1 MGIRRLRLPPS
12 HPGPAACE
20 IRPPEPGHRGVHRD
34 RIDARSQLVRS
45 MRVLRRRPRMDA
57 GPGRTP
63 RHGVEVGTRPARAR
77 PHVPADRSR
86 RVPGRC
92 RPKRRQEPGGLPSRQ
107 MRQGMRHPSGHPGP
121 HHQRAG
127 NRHRRTGSPLQRLP
141 PVSRASSERHR
152 CSPAIQKL
160 CFGASRTARP
170 PPATGITG
178 PPRSPRGP
186 PDCNE
191 LRYPA
196 IPATAAGASPRIS
209 PTGTTRNRAQSGES
223 ACIVR
228 VVSMVPEGVKW
239 QPSKLVMRVRF
250 PSPALIFGTVQEGNF
265 DNLCDQSA

>member
-170 PPATGITG
+170 PR
-178 PPRSPRGP
+178 PPG
-186 PDCNE
+186 
-191 LRYPA
+191 
-196 IPATAAGASPRIS
+196 
-209 PTGTTRNRAQSGES
+209 
-223 ACIVR
+223 
-228 VVSMVPEGVKW
+228 
-239 QPSKLVMRVRF
+239 
-250 PSPALIFGTVQEGNF
+250 SPAHPAHPAAHRTATNSATLQSPPQRQGHLPGFLPPALPGTGRKVAKVPVLYG
-265 DNLCDQSA
+265 L

>member
-170 PPATGITG
+170 PGHRDHRPTPLT
-178 PPRSPRGP
+178 PR
-186 PDCNE
+186 
-191 LRYPA
+191 
-196 IPATAAGASPRIS
+196 
-209 PTGTTRNRAQSGES
+209 PTGLQRTPLPCNPRHSGRGISQDFSHRHYQEQGAKWRKCLYCTGCEHGARRGEMAAFQAGHAGSIPVTRSHFRHSSRG
-223 ACIVR
+223 
-228 VVSMVPEGVKW
+228 
-239 QPSKLVMRVRF
+239 
-250 PSPALIFGTVQEGNF
+250 
-265 DNLCDQSA
+265 